1 MSQIDGQEFS
11 ILNAEDNTQQTS
23 QLSNGVNKFI
33 YILDNLIYV
42 IFIFTANTR
51 DTRSGKKNQDPR
63 RPF

>member
-11 ILNAEDNTQQTS
+11 ILNAEDYTQQTS

-51 DTRSGKKNQDPR
+51 DTRSGKKNQDPK
-63 RPF
+63 RPY